1 MEIGDREGLLGQE
14 RCYGGV
20 DRWRLIE
27 DLALINSTNGGGT
40 ILQGRDQRVYD
51 QDAAGVS
58 SLNAAVGFKMASMR
72 GIFKKSTTDCQ

>member
-27 DLALINSTNGGGT
+27 DLALIKFHEWGGHN
-40 ILQGRDQRVYD
+40 LARP
-51 QDAAGVS
+51 
-58 SLNAAVGFKMASMR
+58 
-72 GIFKKSTTDCQ
+72 